1 MQTKEYVSLSKEPLL
16 MKKRVLTLL
25 ILTTIWS
32 LGSWWYYTCK
42 IKGFCDTSNKILSNN
57 VSTPASSAIVGSET
71 GAKHVV
77 DSDGDGLT
85 DEEEI
90 TLSTDPNKIDTD
102 GDGLPDNEEV
112 GSEPNAAIDTDA
124 DGKINAL
131 DDDDDNDSLLTLLE
145 TKIKAN
151 PLEKDSDGDGIDDA
165 TEVGSNTDTPID
177 TDGDT
182 LIDAIDTDDDNDG
195 LATIDEMAIGTNH
208 LKADTDGDGIND
220 AEEVGEATSKP
231 KDADEDGI
239 IDVLDNNNSPKAEV
253 VEEENKQDN
262 PEQVKDGTATEEQA
276 TTDKSTSEEKPK
288 EEQPRAEP
296 TTQDKAISDEVTI
309 EPLNGASDD
318 AIHGSLLYFPFNSAA
333 PKLSKSASAYF
344 TTIAAWLKESPDNKV
359 VLTGH
364 TDSIGANATNHKLG
378 LQRASIIKK
387 MLIKLGA
394 PKAQVTANSKGEE
407 QPLKS
412 NKTKI
417 GRKKNRRVELT
428 PVGKGAVSK

>member
-1 MQTKEYVSLSKEPLL
+1 MQVKKYVSLSKEPLL

-25 ILTTIWS
+25 ILTTIWG

-42 IKGFCDTSNKILSNN
+42 IKGFCDTSNKILSEN
-57 VSTPASSAIVGSET
+57 TTTSSPKTANDTEAGS
-71 GAKHVV
+71 KQVV
-77 DSDGDGLT
+77 DSDGDGLS

-102 GDGLPDNEEV
+102 GDGIPDNEEV

-131 DDDDDNDSLLTLLE
+131 DDDDDNDNLPTLLE
-145 TKIKAN
+145 TNIKTN

-165 TEVGSNTDTPID
+165 TEVGSNPSVPIN
-177 TDGDT
+177 TDGDK
-182 LIDAIDTDDDNDG
+182 LIDALDTDDDNDG
-195 LATIDEMAIGTNH
+195 LATIDEIAIGTNH
-208 LKADTDGDGIND
+208 LKADSDGDGIND

-231 KDADEDGI
+231 KDADKDGI

-253 VEEENKQDN
+253 VEEENKPDVP
-262 PEQVKDGTATEEQA
+262 PEQIKDETTTEEQA
-276 TTDKSTSEEKPK
+276 TADKSTSEEKAK
-288 EEQPRAEP
+288 EQQASEP
-296 TTQDKAISDEVTI
+296 PASQDKAAPDEMTI
-309 EPLNGASDD
+309 EPINGGSDN

-344 TTIAAWLKESPDNKV
+344 TKIANWLKESADNSV
-359 VLTGH
+359 ILTGH
-364 TDSIGANATNHKLG
+364 TDSIGAEATNHKLG
-378 LQRASIIKK
+378 LQRASIIRK

-394 PKAQVTANSKGEE
+394 PKAQVKANSKGET
-407 QPLKS
+407 QPLKN
-412 NKTKI
+412 NKTKL

-428 PVGKGAVSK
+428 PLGKGAV